1 MVCAFV
7 LSALPRTIQNQTIRI
22 QSMSFDKFQFRDFI
36 KRTLQAIDLY
46 CEPGVDQLVK
56 TAAVESEGGT
66 YLRQKGAGPALGVFQ
81 IEPNTERDIWLN
93 YLRFNPMLTHKIK
106 ALTGVDGPDMSA
118 LEGDLRYQAIMA
130 RLVYYRISHPLPMV
144 GDLIAQAKYW
154 KQHYNT
160 VLGDGTV
167 EKFIAA
173 AKKYT

>member
-1 MVCAFV
+1 
-7 LSALPRTIQNQTIRI
+7 
-22 QSMSFDKFQFRDFI
+22 MSFDKFQFRDFV
-36 KRTLQAIDLY
+36 KRTLQAVDLY

-130 RLVYYRISHPLPMV
+130 RLVYYRVSHPLPAH
-144 GDLIAQAKYW
+144 GDTEAQAKYW

-160 VLGDGTV
+160 ILGSGTV